1 LAGYDSPEVVVKL
14 HLLTHVKE
22 DPMFKILSLFF
33 LALLAANVLGRVE
46 VSQHGDLINYEF
58 SDLSISTESL
68 TIEGSDFIRTKLV
81 GANDYEA
88 ILFELGMPEI
98 PVIRFYAPQ
107 GEVEVILGDE
117 KDFGQPKR
125 LASNLV
131 PNLESLEKIPGSKRK
146 LVMNKSFQKSNAFYP
161 AKKYE
166 ISNGGT
172 TNGKQEQL
180 ITVYPLSWNP
190 LTKTIKL
197 VNNFQVIVKTLGQ
210 DQTKSLESETIAFVI
225 GGQFKNS
232 PSIARYEI
240 FKKQLGFNVVRII
253 VEGSV
258 NTPEAIRTKLQE
270 LLKSTTLK
278 YALIFG
284 DAEHVPAKKSSIIS
298 GVTDHFYA
306 AIDTNNYAQDIN
318 GPDIGVGRVTIK
330 NETELNNVVE
340 KFIKYQ
346 TTNSTSDE
354 WLSNASFLATND
366 RYTVAEGS
374 HNHVIDTY
382 MTNHGYSGIFP
393 NANQPGGDKL
403 YAITY
408 RVKNEQ
414 VVSAIKAGRS
424 IIDYSGHGATTFWD
438 APRVTQANVRNMDHS
453 DALPFVISN
462 ACITGQFTVNESFA
476 ETWIKHPNGAIM
488 FWGSMDS
495 TYWDE
500 DDFLERDTFKGIFEL
515 KKETF
520 SEITHYGLKE
530 LWRRYNGQN
539 RAAYYWETYLTFG
552 DPSIK
557 LKLNGNQDFLAGVLP

>member
-1 LAGYDSPEVVVKL
+1 MIPLKSLFRLYI
-14 HLLTHVKE
+14 LTHVKE
-22 DPMFKILSLFF
+22 DPMFKILSLSL
-33 LALLAANVLGRVE
+33 LALFAVNVLGRVE
-46 VSQHGDLINYEF
+46 VSQQGDLINYEF
-58 SDLSISTESL
+58 SDLSISTENL
-68 TIEGSDFIRTKLV
+68 TIEGSEFIRTKLV
-81 GANDYEA
+81 GADDYEA

-107 GEVEVILGDE
+107 GEVEVVLGDE
-117 KDFGQPKR
+117 KDFGQPKG
-125 LASNLV
+125 LAMDLV
-131 PNLESLEKIPGSKRK
+131 PNLESLEKIKGSTRK
-146 LVMNKSFQKSNAFYP
+146 LIINKSFQKSSAYYP
-161 AKKYE
+161 AKKFE

-172 TNGKQEQL
+172 TNGNQEQL
-180 ITVYPLSWNP
+180 ITVYPLTWNP
-190 LTKTIKL
+190 SSKSIKL
-197 VNNFQVIVKTLGQ
+197 VKNFQVIVKPAVQ
-210 DQTKSLESETIAFVI
+210 EQTKSLEVETMVFVI

-232 PSIARYEI
+232 PAIAQYEN

-270 LLKSTTLK
+270 LLKSTNLK

-284 DAEHVPAKKSSIIS
+284 DAEHVPAKKSNIIS

-330 NETELNNVVE
+330 NETELQNVVD

-346 TTNSTSDE
+346 TTNFTTDE

-374 HNHVIDTY
+374 HNYVIDSF

-393 NANQPGGDKL
+393 NAAQPGGDKL

-414 VVSAIKAGRS
+414 VINAISAGRS

-438 APRVTQANVRNMDHS
+438 APRFTQANVRDLNHS
-453 DALPFVISN
+453 AALPFVISN

-476 ETWIKHPNGAIM
+476 ETWIKHPHGAIM

-515 KKETF
+515 KKATF

-557 LKLNGNQDFLAGVLP
+557 LKVNGNQDFLAEVLP

>member
-1 LAGYDSPEVVVKL
+1 
-14 HLLTHVKE
+14 
-22 DPMFKILSLFF
+22 MFKILSLSF
-33 LALLAANVLGRVE
+33 LALFAVNVLGRVE
-46 VSQHGDLINYEF
+46 VSQQGDLLNYNF
-58 SDLSISTESL
+58 SDLSISTENL
-68 TIEGSDFIRTKLV
+68 NIEGSDFIRTKLL

-107 GEVEVILGDE
+107 GEVEVIFGNE
-117 KDFGQPKR
+117 KDFKQCKK
-125 LASNLV
+125 LVQDIV
-131 PNLESLEKIPGSKRK
+131 PNLESLEKIKGSKRR
-146 LVMNKSFQKSNAFYP
+146 LIINKSFQKSNAFYP
-161 AKKYE
+161 AKNFE
-166 ISNGGT
+166 ISDGGT
-172 TNGKQEQL
+172 TNGIKEQL

-190 LTKTIKL
+190 SSKTIKL
-197 VNNFQVIVKTLGQ
+197 VNNFQVIVKAQAQEQNHTR
-210 DQTKSLESETIAFVI
+210 SLETETIAFII

-232 PSIARYEI
+232 PAISMYEN
-240 FKKQLGFNVVRII
+240 FKKQLGFNVVRIV
-253 VEGSV
+253 VEGSI
-258 NTPEAIRTKLQE
+258 NTPEAIRTQLQA
-270 LLKSTTLK
+270 LLKSTKLK

-284 DAEHVPAKKSSIIS
+284 DAEHVPAKRSNIIS

-306 AIDTNNYAQDIN
+306 AIDSNNYAQDIN

-330 NETELNNVVE
+330 NETELQNVVD

-346 TTNSTSDE
+346 SPNYVTDE
-354 WLSNASFLATND
+354 WLANASFLATND

-374 HNHVIDTY
+374 HNHVIDSY
-382 MTNHGYSGIFP
+382 MTNHGYSGVFP

-414 VVSAIKAGRS
+414 VISAINAGRS

-438 APRVTQANVRNMDHS
+438 APRFTQTNVRNMDHS

-515 KKETF
+515 NKETF

-557 LKLNGNQDFLAGVLP
+557 LKLNDKQDFLAEVLP